1 LYNYLV
7 YFVYFYTYFYIYWYI
22 WYILC
27 SFGIVVPVL
36 VCCPKKNLATLLA
49 ATNEGDCKHG
59 HFCRPVRD
67 TFPKRKQ
74 KLWRAQKSYLCNA
87 HIEAF
92 GKLFLRQ
99 IYYFSLSVRIAYTS
113 ICVFAYNVS
122 TGNNSL
128 QYKKRCPGQGHC
140 TPPIILIYD
149 IVIYCNIF
157 HDNIH
162 NLFADFFANA
172 RSVLHYVCRESF
184 DNLMSLKV

>member
-74 KLWRAQKSYLCNA
+74 KLWRSQKAIYVMRT
-87 HIEAF
+87 
-92 GKLFLRQ
+92 LRLLEN
-99 IYYFSLSVRIAYTS
+99 YS
-113 ICVFAYNVS
+113 CVKYIILVYPLELRTRPFAYLR
-122 TGNNSL
+122 TMFL
-128 QYKKRCPGQGHC
+128 QGIIPYSIKRGAQGKG
-140 TPPIILIYD
+140 T
-149 IVIYCNIF
+149 
-157 HDNIH
+157 
-162 NLFADFFANA
+162 A
-172 RSVLHYVCRESF
+172 LH
-184 DNLMSLKV
+184 L